1 MRQLMQISRCTMATF
16 TNFRSDNCI

>member
-1 MRQLMQISRCTMATF
+1 MRRLMQISRCTMATF